1 VLSVVPLALLQ
12 LPNLIA
18 SGMPAATLAR
28 IAGPNGAADLVRAA
42 GLTLPI
48 MVCVVPVG
56 ALLARRHRAWPTLLA
71 GVVLI
76 GCADLLGD
84 SARTLALIGLDR
96 ALHGLGAGLALPAS
110 LAVAWE
116 RSGRWRRLL
125 SRCWMVIMLV
135 SLLGAVPLLRDRLT
149 GGHWQVAVAPLPWLT
164 AAALAAAALYV
175 AAAGGSGPPPRAAV
189 TPAERSQLALLA
201 VPAVGLAA
209 LDVGVA
215 GQPSSP
221 ASAIAAAGIAVLVL
235 AGLAMTT
242 SADAVTGGQRG
253 QRGRLCFP
261 LAGAAAGFATAP
273 TAGAIGSLRPLT
285 AGPHPALRAFLLP
298 LAAAAAGCIVAAG
311 IAALCRRGAEPPARG
326 PGGPETDGAG
336 WPGTEDTNPSRPG
349 RAARRDANTPGRP
362 GRRDADTPGRAGLR
376 DANTPGPARSGG
388 ALRGRAGA
396 HAGAH
401 AAAHRGSGG
410 PLRLVLAGLLLA
422 AAGLVTVRAAGPGGG
437 PAGLAAG
444 YGLLAGGL
452 GLALCAAIAE
462 ATAAGA
468 MAGLTLIVA
477 GALTG
482 NLVAGAIQI
491 RMIGAGAA
499 GAARA
504 TATGAASSAEGV
516 LTRATSLWELLAA
529 GVVVAAAAATL
540 FIGRARHGR
549 EEVPG
554 RG

>member
-1 VLSVVPLALLQ
+1 MLSVVPLALLQ
-12 LPNLIA
+12 LPDLIA
-18 SGMPAATLAR
+18 SGMSAATLAR

-56 ALLARRHRAWPTLLA
+56 GLLARQHRAWPTLLA

-84 SARTLALIGLDR
+84 SARTVTLIGLDR
-96 ALHGLGAGLALPAS
+96 ALYGLGAGLALPAS

-125 SRCWMVIMLV
+125 SRCWTVIMLV

-149 GGHWQVAVAPLPWLT
+149 GGHWQAALQPLPWLT
-164 AAALAAAALYV
+164 AVALAAAAAYV
-175 AAAGGSGPPPRAAV
+175 AATGGSGPPPRAAV

-201 VPAVGLAA
+201 VPAIGLAA

-215 GQPSSP
+215 EQPASP
-221 ASAIAAAGIAVLVL
+221 AAAMAAAGVAVLVL

-242 SADAVTGGQRG
+242 SADAVTGGNRG
-253 QRGRLCFP
+253 KRGRLCFP
-261 LAGAAAGFATAP
+261 LAGAACGFAIAP
-273 TAGAIGSLRPLT
+273 TAGAIASLRPLA
-285 AGPHPALRAFLLP
+285 AGPHPALRGFLLP
-298 LAAAAAGCIVAAG
+298 LAVAAASCVVAAG
-311 IAALCRRGAEPPARG
+311 IAALCHRGPDTPAR
-326 PGGPETDGAG
+326 D
-336 WPGTEDTNPSRPG
+336 
-349 RAARRDANTPGRP
+349 
-362 GRRDADTPGRAGLR
+362 
-376 DANTPGPARSGG
+376 
-388 ALRGRAGA
+388 RAGA

-410 PLRLVLAGLLLA
+410 ALRLVLAGLLLA
-422 AAGLVTVRAAGPGGG
+422 AAGLVTARATGPAGSQ
-437 PAGLAAG
+437 AGLAAG
-444 YGLLAGGL
+444 YGLAAGGL
-452 GLALCAAIAE
+452 GLALCSAIAE

-468 MAGLTLIVA
+468 MAGLSLIVA

-491 RMIGAGAA
+491 RMIGSITAGAA
-499 GAARA
+499 GAA
-504 TATGAASSAEGV
+504 GSAAADAAGSAESV
-516 LTRATSLWELLAA
+516 LTRATSLWELVASGA
-529 GVVVAAAAATL
+529 VVAAAVAAL
-540 FIGRARHGR
+540 FIGRAHHDQ